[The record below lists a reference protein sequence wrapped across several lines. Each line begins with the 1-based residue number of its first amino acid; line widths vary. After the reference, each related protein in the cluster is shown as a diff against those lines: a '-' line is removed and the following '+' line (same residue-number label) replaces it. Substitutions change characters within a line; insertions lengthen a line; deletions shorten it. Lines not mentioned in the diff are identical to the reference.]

1 MNSKLIEYLN
11 KSRNSNKDNIRAILF
26 SEDTFTYYYLF
37 DINMENKKSVMM
49 CEPINASRPYCE
61 LYSVYLEEIQYYIGP
76 YQIVDGQSLGK
87 PYKQVLKRLQK
98 IEERLLSM
106 SY

>member
-1 MNSKLIEYLN
+1 MNGKLIKYLN
-11 KSRNSNKDNIRAILF
+11 KTRNSKKDNIRAILF

-37 DINMENKKSVMM
+37 DINMENKKCVMM

-61 LYSVYLEEIQYYIGP
+61 LYSVYLGEIQYYIGP
-76 YQIVDGQSLGK
+76 YQIVDGRSLGM
-87 PYKQVLKRLQK
+87 PYKQVLKRLK
-98 IEERLLSM
+98 KVEERLLTM

>member
-1 MNSKLIEYLN
+1 MNGKLIKYLN
-11 KSRNSNKDNIRAILF
+11 KTRNDKNDHIRAILF
-26 SEDTFTYYYLF
+26 SEETFTYYYLF
-37 DINMENKKSVMM
+37 DIDMENKKCVMM

>member
-1 MNSKLIEYLN
+1 MNGKLIKYLN
-11 KSRNSNKDNIRAILF
+11 KTRNSKKDNIRAILF

-37 DINMENKKSVMM
+37 DINMENKKCVMM

-76 YQIVDGQSLGK
+76 YQIVDGRSLRM
-87 PYKQVLKRLQK
+87 PYKQVLKRLK
-98 IEERLLSM
+98 KVEERLLTM

>member
-1 MNSKLIEYLN
+1 
-11 KSRNSNKDNIRAILF
+11 
-26 SEDTFTYYYLF
+26 
-37 DINMENKKSVMM
+37 METKNVLEV
-49 CEPINASRPYCE
+49 EPIKCIKTYCRII
-61 LYSVYLEEIQYYIGP
+61 SVYLEEIQYYVGP

-98 IEERLLSM
+98 VEERLLTM

>member
-1 MNSKLIEYLN
+1 MCYDVRTN
-11 KSRNSNKDNIRAILF
+11 K
-26 SEDTFTYYYLF
+26 
-37 DINMENKKSVMM
+37 
-49 CEPINASRPYCE
+49 

-98 IEERLLSM
+98 IEERLLTM

>member
-1 MNSKLIEYLN
+1 
-11 KSRNSNKDNIRAILF
+11 
-26 SEDTFTYYYLF
+26 
-37 DINMENKKSVMM
+37 M

-98 IEERLLSM
+98 
-106 SY
+106 